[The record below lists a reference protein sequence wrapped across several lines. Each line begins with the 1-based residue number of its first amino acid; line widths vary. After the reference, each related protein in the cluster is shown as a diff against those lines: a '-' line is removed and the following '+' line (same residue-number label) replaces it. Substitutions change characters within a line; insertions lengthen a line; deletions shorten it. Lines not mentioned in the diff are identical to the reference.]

1 MKRAFT
7 LIELLVVIAIIALL
21 IGLLLPAIGKAR
33 KAGQHV
39 VSESN
44 IRQICTAAAV
54 YQDTYKGYMPVVPLN
69 VGRGQIPE
77 SNMAALQAVCSWCF
91 GGKNCNGYWAS
102 GGMNADNG
110 WFDHEAADRPL
121 TPYLTSTAPMPQD
134 PITTLQA
141 GASDRVTFQVPV
153 CRDPSDQASYQ
164 QNWSGTQT
172 LNPNWPQIV
181 SRDFV
186 SGQVLSAYDDVGTS
200 YQANLKWHEQLYQNP
215 PPGTPQL
222 SFQQAFYF
230 GLKRLRVADTFIPS
244 RFCWIHDQYA
254 DITVYN
260 PDPRFRVRNGY
271 GDINKS
277 IMGFMDGHA
286 AYKPLYPGR
295 QPTSYKNDDYSFV
308 FEDLQVPR

>member
-54 YQDTYKGYMPVVPLN
+54 YQDTYKGFMPIVPLS

-77 SNMAALQAVCSWCF
+77 SNMNALQALCSWCW
-91 GGKNCNGYWAS
+91 GGKNCNGYWVNGA
-102 GGMNADNG
+102 NAYGG
-110 WFDHEAADRPL
+110 WFDDEAADRPL
-121 TPYLTSTAPMPQD
+121 TSYLTTTAPMPAD
-134 PITTLQA
+134 SITTLAQ
-141 GASDRVTFQVPV
+141 GAQDRVMYQVPV

-164 QNWSGTQT
+164 QNWDSTQAPS
-172 LNPNWPQIV
+172 PNWTQIV
-181 SRDFV
+181 SHDWQT
-186 SGQVLSAYDDVGTS
+186 GQILSSYDDVGTS
-200 YQANLKWHEQLYQNP
+200 YHANLKWHEQLWQNP
-215 PPGTPQL
+215 QPGTPSL
-222 SFQQAFYF
+222 SFAQAFYF
-230 GLKRLRVADTFIPS
+230 GLKRLRYADGFIPS
-244 RFCWIHDQYA
+244 RMCWITDQYA

-260 PDPRFRVRNGY
+260 PNTNFKVRNGY

-286 AYKPLYPGR
+286 AYKTLIPGR
-295 QPTSYKNDDYSFV
+295 QESSYRNDDYTFV
-308 FEDLQVPR
+308 FEDLPVPR